1 MTLMKLFKLNSDV
14 TYTDL
19 KEVAIALV
27 EYGPHLVL
35 VNGERLQSEYEG
47 KTFNASPQTSGT
59 YTQQL
64 AHAMQIVEGHFNRN
78 VKQTS

>member
-1 MTLMKLFKLNSDV
+1 MKLFKLNSAT

-19 KEVAIALV
+19 KEVAIAFV
-27 EYGPHLVL
+27 EQGPHLVL

-78 VKQTS
+78 AKQTS

>member
-1 MTLMKLFKLNSDV
+1 MKLFKLNSDV

-19 KEVAIALV
+19 KDVAIALV
-27 EYGPHLVL
+27 EYGSHSVL

-47 KTFNASPQTSGT
+47 KTFYAEPQTSGT

-78 VKQTS
+78 LKQTS